1 MAAAVDGHCAV
12 CALRL
17 GAEAG
22 NLGGACEYVQVSI
35 YIYTYIYICCIY
47 IYTPIEPGT
56 CKIVGP
62 VKKDGGL
69 KQKPGSKKKH

>member
-35 YIYTYIYICCIY
+35 YIHMYIYIYVVYIY
-47 IYTPIEPGT
+47 IH
-56 CKIVGP
+56 
-62 VKKDGGL
+62 
-69 KQKPGSKKKH
+69 Q

>member
-35 YIYTYIYICCIY
+35 YIYIYVVYLY
-47 IYTPIEPGT
+47 IYTNRTGDLQNCRASE
-56 CKIVGP
+56 KRR
-62 VKKDGGL
+62 GL
-69 KQKPGSKKKH
+69 KTKAGF

>member
-35 YIYTYIYICCIY
+35 YICCIY

-62 VKKDGGL
+62 VKKDGV
-69 KQKPGSKKKH
+69 

>member
-35 YIYTYIYICCIY
+35 YIYVVYIYIH
-47 IYTPIEPGT
+47 
-56 CKIVGP
+56 
-62 VKKDGGL
+62 
-69 KQKPGSKKKH
+69 Q